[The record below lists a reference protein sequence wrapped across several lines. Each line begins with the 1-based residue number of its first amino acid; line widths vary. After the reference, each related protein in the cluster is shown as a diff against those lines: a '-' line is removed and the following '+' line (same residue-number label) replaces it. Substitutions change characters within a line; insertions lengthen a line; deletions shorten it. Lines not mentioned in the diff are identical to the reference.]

1 MNELQVL
8 AELHKFLNSLGPMQI
23 SLPSKNFTIG
33 YTPLTFWGKQIKF
46 ATLNGDKKYQCLIL
60 HVDPGNPESTKGK
73 IIQKEAHE
81 LLNFDINEL
90 RTIKMK
96 NHEIY
101 IPFEI
106 INSKEKMNILK
117 EFIHKQ
123 FEIVM
128 ASKR

>member
-33 YTPLTFWGKQIKF
+33 YTPRTFWGQQIKF
-46 ATLNGDKKYQCLIL
+46 ATVNGDKKYQCLTL

-73 IIQKEAHE
+73 TIQKEVHQ
-81 LLNFDINEL
+81 LFQFDINEL
-90 RTIKMK
+90 RTIKLK
-96 NHEIY
+96 KHEIY
-101 IPFEI
+101 IPFEV

-117 EFIHKQ
+117 DIIHKQ

-128 ASKR
+128 ANK

>member
-8 AELHKFLNSLGPMQI
+8 AELHKFLNSLGAIQNSI
-23 SLPSKNFTIG
+23 PSKNFAIG
-33 YTPLTFWGKQIKF
+33 YTPRTFWGQQNRF

-73 IIQKEAHE
+73 TVQKEAHQ

-90 RTIKMK
+90 RTIKLK
-96 NHEIY
+96 KHEVY
-101 IPFEI
+101 IPFEVI
-106 INSKEKMNILK
+106 DSKEKMSILK

-128 ASKR
+128 ANK